1 MMICAI
7 SPNYFTKRPCAD
19 YDFMTMST
27 QLVCDTCGQL
37 AAMEMQAYVGPYGK
51 RIEWP
56 MAEAKDGQL
65 CFTIACPNC
74 GARQQCIAPSAA
86 K

>member
-1 MMICAI
+1 MAA
-7 SPNYFTKRPCAD
+7 P
-19 YDFMTMST
+19 T
-27 QLVCDTCGQL
+27 QLICNTCGQL
-37 AAMEMQAYVGPYGK
+37 AEMQMQAYVGPDGK

-56 MAEAKDGQL
+56 MAETRDGQL
-65 CFTIACPNC
+65 CFVIACPNC